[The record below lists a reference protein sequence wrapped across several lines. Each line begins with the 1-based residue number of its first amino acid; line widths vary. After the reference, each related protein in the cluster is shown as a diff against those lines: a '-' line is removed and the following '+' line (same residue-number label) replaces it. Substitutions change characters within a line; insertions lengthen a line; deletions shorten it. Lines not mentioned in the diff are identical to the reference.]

1 MIMNIVE
8 IKDKKYNNASDNKN
22 IKFKKYKNYNTIFL
36 FFHIILLTQQL
47 LKIYLCN
54 SFQIIFLN

>member
-36 FFHIILLTQQL
+36 FFFILYYYITNTTT
-47 LKIYLCN
+47 KN
-54 SFQIIFLN
+54 IFM